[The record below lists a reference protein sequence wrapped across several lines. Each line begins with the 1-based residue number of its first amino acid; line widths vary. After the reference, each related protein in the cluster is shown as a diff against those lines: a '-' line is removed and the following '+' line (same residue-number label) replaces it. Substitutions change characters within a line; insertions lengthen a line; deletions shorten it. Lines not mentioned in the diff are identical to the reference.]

1 MIFFARRRLRNTLL
15 CLVGMVLAYGLWRM
29 LKIALRPAAIYT
41 GFALLALVLALAL
54 FNGRKKLPFLPLMK
68 ASSWLQFHIY
78 AGWLSVFVFLLHS
91 GFRLPTGMLET
102 ILSVLFVIVA
112 LSGVA
117 GLFITRLLPPAITR
131 SGEPLVYERI
141 PRYQH
146 ALRTEVEG
154 IVEDAERQSGSTAM
168 GNFYMSTLAP
178 YFQRRSSVLLLAG
191 NPSRHAQ
198 RILGQMDEY
207 CRYLDEELVGSM
219 ARLREC
225 VERKRNLDFQNA
237 AQRLLK
243 LWLFVHIP
251 FTYSLIIVALVHAW
265 VALVYG
271 GRL

>member
-1 MIFFARRRLRNTLL
+1 MRFFAHRRIRNALL
-15 CLVGMVLAYGLWRM
+15 CLTVMVLAYGAWRM
-29 LKIALRPAAIYT
+29 LKVALRPAAIYT

-54 FNGRKKLPFLPLMK
+54 FNGRKKLPLLK

-78 AGWLSVFVFLLHS
+78 AGWLSVWVFLLHLS
-91 GFRLPTGMLET
+91 FRLPTGALET
-102 ILSVLFVIVA
+102 VLAVLFVIVA

-131 SGEPLVYERI
+131 AGEPLVYERI

-146 ALRTEVEG
+146 ALRAEVEG
-154 IVEDAERQSGSTAM
+154 IVEEAERRSGSTAM
-168 GNFYMSTLAP
+168 GSFYLASLAP
-178 YFQRRSSVLLLAG
+178 YFQCRSSIFLLAG

-198 RILGQMDEY
+198 RILGRMDEY
-207 CRYLDEELVGSM
+207 CRYLDADLVGSM
-219 ARLREC
+219 AQLRDC

-251 FTYSLIIVALVHAW
+251 FTYSLIIVALVHTW
-265 VALVYG
+265 VALAYG
-271 GRL
+271 GKL

>member
-1 MIFFARRRLRNTLL
+1 MNFFARRRLRNTLL
-15 CLVGMVLAYGLWRM
+15 SVSGMVVAYALWRM
-29 LKIALRPAAIYT
+29 LKVALRPTAIYT

-54 FNGRKKLPFLPLMK
+54 FNGRKKLPFLPLLK

-78 AGWLSVFVFLLHS
+78 AGWFSVFMFLLHS
-91 GFRLPTGMLET
+91 DFRLPSGMLEI
-102 ILSVLFVIVA
+102 ILAVLFAIVA

-141 PRYQH
+141 PRYRH
-146 ALRTEVEG
+146 ALQTEVEN
-154 IVEDAERQSGSTAM
+154 IVEEAERKSGSTAM
-168 GNFYMSTLAP
+168 GNFYMETLAP
-178 YFQRRSSVLLLAG
+178 YFQGSSSVFLLAG

-207 CRYLDEELVGSM
+207 CRYLDKDLVDSM
-219 ARLREC
+219 GRLRDC

-251 FTYSLIIVALVHAW
+251 FTYSLILVALAHAW
-265 VALVYG
+265 IALVYE
-271 GRL
+271 GRF

>member
-1 MIFFARRRLRNTLL
+1 MKPRVFLFDEPFGALDEITRERLNDE
-15 CLVGMVLAYGLWRM
+15 
-29 LKIALRPAAIYT
+29 
-41 GFALLALVLALAL
+41 LLAL
-54 FNGRKKLPFLPLMK
+54 FQRE
-68 ASSWLQFHIY
+68 
-78 AGWLSVFVFLLHS
+78 
-91 GFRLPTGMLET
+91 GF
-102 ILSVLFVIVA
+102 
-112 LSGVA
+112 A

-131 SGEPLVYERI
+131 SGESLVYERI

-146 ALRTEVEG
+146 ALRAEVEG
-154 IVEDAERQSGSTAM
+154 IVEDAERRSGSTAM
-168 GNFYMSTLAP
+168 GNFYINRLAP
-178 YFQRRSSVLLLAG
+178 YFQGRSSVFLLAG

-219 ARLREC
+219 EQLRVC

-265 VALVYG
+265 VALAYG